1 MRCEITHLHSSSN
14 YVLDTLVDRFHY
26 RVFMCIWL
34 QFNVNRNHHY
44 EWELLEVMWVIMLLF
59 PSLSPFVC
67 LYRRTQWMEITC
79 GWRRAVRESSVISAR
94 TPAFWRLQWV
104 LHTLTTRVCVCV
116 CVCVCVS
123 DGVKE
128 RSPLQPTTAAATTR
142 AVCVV
147 VKSSRA
153 GKPACRDVTSMFE
166 RVSELH
172 LGGIREE
179 QMWKIQKNY
188 LLKNLSNMMK
198 HMMYFTWR
206 VLVLAS

>member
-1 MRCEITHLHSSSN
+1 MSY
-14 YVLDTLVDRFHY
+14 YV
-26 RVFMCIWL
+26 
-34 QFNVNRNHHY
+34 
-44 EWELLEVMWVIMLLF
+44 VI
-59 PSLSPFVC
+59 SLSLSLCVS
-67 LYRRTQWMEITC
+67 LQENAVNGDHLWMETSCSGELCYLGEDTC
-79 GWRRAVRESSVISAR
+79 LLKTAVSIAHADHSCVY
-94 TPAFWRLQWV
+94 
-104 LHTLTTRVCVCV
+104 VCV

-179 QMWKIQKNY
+179 QMWKIQNNY

-198 HMMYFTWR
+198 HMMYFT
-206 VLVLAS
+206 